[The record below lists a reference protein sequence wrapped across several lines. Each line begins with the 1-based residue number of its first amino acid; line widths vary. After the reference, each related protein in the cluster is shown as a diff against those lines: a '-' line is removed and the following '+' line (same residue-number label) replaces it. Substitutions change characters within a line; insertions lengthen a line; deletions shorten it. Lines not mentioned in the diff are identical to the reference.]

1 MSRPNAFDGM
11 MHEFCVGLGWCGC
24 VKDGRPLHVTD
35 FIPVTGPV
43 SADEFARW
51 LIMADGLDPNQLYP
65 SESRSWMPQLK
76 AVFVKHMG
84 ADVIDAGKLRS
95 GYEGT

>member
-24 VKDGRPLHVTD
+24 VKDGRPLHITD
-35 FIPVTGPV
+35 FIPESGPV

-51 LIMADGLDPNQLYP
+51 LIVADGLDPNQLHP
-65 SESRSWMPQLK
+65 SEWIPDLK

-84 ADVIDAGKLRS
+84 ADVVDASKLRS
-95 GYEGT
+95 DYEGA